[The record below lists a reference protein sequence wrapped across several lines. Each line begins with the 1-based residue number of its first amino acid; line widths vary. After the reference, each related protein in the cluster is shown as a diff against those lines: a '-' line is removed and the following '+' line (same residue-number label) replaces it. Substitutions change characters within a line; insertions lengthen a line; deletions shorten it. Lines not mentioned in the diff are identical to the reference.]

1 MLRCVPLVAAVALLL
16 SAQLGVAAGPTSTS
30 PLIKDLAQSS
40 SSLGRP
46 PEYGVR
52 RLAAAFQNAYGK

>member
-1 MLRCVPLVAAVALLL
+1 MRSTRGRGRAAAEH
-16 SAQLGVAAGPTSTS
+16 QLGVAAGPTFNR

-52 RLAAAFQNAYGK
+52 LAAAFQNAYGR